1 MSNSNTTSQGK
12 YRRSILILICLLT
25 FTGFSNASEHS
36 GIVKISYGDTVYPLG
51 FFDLK
56 RAESMFYGIAP
67 INTKTSV
74 SCAGCHYTNYI
85 DTLNWNPSAYD
96 IAVKYHG
103 KDAQELQNVV
113 NKPTGIKMTESHSG
127 FQLTNQQAIYLQGY
141 LEQLYEAGP
150 PKEKPEITHLFLF
163 LLATLIGFVFTVD
176 LFITRKI
183 PYKAIHLTVITLA
196 AIYFFKVWIVE
207 GINTGRQQNYQP
219 LQPIKF
225 SHKIH
230 AGDNKIDCQYC
241 HNIAERSRHAGIPG
255 ANVCMNCH
263 VIIREGKNSGKFEI
277 DKLLTAYENKTP
289 IKWVKIHNLPDY
301 VFFSHA
307 QHVAVGK
314 VQCQECH
321 GPVETMDVVHQ
332 VNTLAMGWCLNC
344 HRTRAVQFDK
354 NKYYGIFKE
363 FHRKMAEGKM
373 DSVLVKDIGGTN
385 CGKCHY

>member
-1 MSNSNTTSQGK
+1 MSDSYITSPGK
-12 YRRSILILICLLT
+12 IRRSILILICLLT
-25 FTGFSNASEHS
+25 FS
-36 GIVKISYGDTVYPLG
+36 GISKADEQSGIIKVAYGDTLYHLG

-67 INTKTSV
+67 LYPKETV
-74 SCAGCHYTNYI
+74 SCADCHYTNYI

-96 IAVKYHG
+96 IAAKYHG

-113 NKPTGIKMTESHSG
+113 NNPQGKKMTESHSG
-127 FQLTNQQAIYLQGY
+127 FKLTNQQSVFLQAY
-141 LEQLYEAGP
+141 LEQLYQEGP
-150 PKEKPEITHLFLF
+150 PKPKPEITHLFLF
-163 LLATLIGFVFTVD
+163 LLVCLILLVFSFD
-176 LFITRKI
+176 LFVTRKI
-183 PYKAIHLTVITLA
+183 PYKAIHLTIILLGS
-196 AIYFFKVWIVE
+196 IYFFKVWIVE
-207 GINTGRQQNYQP
+207 GINTGRQQYYAP

-241 HNIAERSRHAGIPG
+241 HNIAERSRYAGIPG
-255 ANVCMNCH
+255 ASVCMNCH

-277 DKLLTAYENKTP
+277 NKLVTAYETKTP
-289 IKWVKIHNLPDY
+289 IKWIQIHNLPDF

-314 VQCQECH
+314 VKCQECH
-321 GPVETMDVVHQ
+321 GPIQTMDVVHQ
-332 VNTLAMGWCLNC
+332 ARTLAMGWCLDC
-344 HRTRAVQFDK
+344 HRRRAVQFNN
-354 NKYYGIFKE
+354 NKYYGVFKE
-363 FHRKMAEGKM
+363 FHKKMAEGKM